1 MCSSPRRPTERRVD
15 MADRAGTWFGALV
28 TSVLLG
34 LAGVVVARSEWTA
47 SAGEIQIHPETVLHL
62 ALVPMPEIVAE
73 PEPVIEPEPESVIEP
88 ETEPL
93 IEPEPESEP
102 EAEIESVVEPEP
114 EPEAEIEPEA
124 VDEPEPELE
133 PEPPPMEE
141 AAPVEA
147 VQAVVEDEGAS
158 GEEERIRAE
167 WLEELRRRIERGKFY
182 PGSSRYSRES
192 GRVRLRVE
200 IDPGG
205 RIAAVEVLE
214 NTGSGRLAE
223 GARSIVRRAAERP
236 LGEGGMDRGFVVE
249 VPITYRLE
257 TR

>member
-62 ALVPMPEIVAE
+62 ALVPMPEIVAAPEEVVETEPEPEPE
-73 PEPVIEPEPESVIEP
+73 PEPVIEPEPE
-88 ETEPL
+88 TEPV
-93 IEPEPESEP
+93 IEPEPE
-102 EAEIESVVEPEP
+102 
-114 EPEAEIEPEA
+114 
-124 VDEPEPELE
+124 
-133 PEPPPMEE
+133 PPVKEE
-141 AAPVEA
+141 VAPAEA
-147 VQAVVEDEGAS
+147 VQPVVEDEGAS

-200 IDPGG
+200 IDSGG
-205 RIAAVEVLE
+205 RIAGVEVLE
-214 NTGSGRLAE
+214 NTGSARLAE
-223 GARSIVRRAAERP
+223 GARSILRRAAEKP
-236 LGEGGMDRGFVVE
+236 LGTGGIGQGFAVE

-257 TR
+257 SR

>member
-1 MCSSPRRPTERRVD
+1 VD
-15 MADRAGTWFGALV
+15 PADRAGTWFGGLAAAA
-28 TSVLLG
+28 LLG
-34 LAGVVVARSEWTA
+34 LAGIVAARSEWGPT
-47 SAGEIQIHPETVLHL
+47 AGEIQVHPETVLQL

-73 PEPVIEPEPESVIEP
+73 PEPVIEPEPE
-88 ETEPL
+88 PL
-93 IEPEPESEP
+93 IEPESESKP
-102 EAEIESVVEPEP
+102 VVEPEP
-114 EPEAEIEPEA
+114 EPKAEIEPEA
-124 VDEPEPELE
+124 VDEPDPELE
-133 PEPPPMEE
+133 SEPPPVEE
-141 AAPVEA
+141 MAPVEA